1 MVRMTHPPEE
11 IHYKSCHPMTN
22 KAYDILLTTLTHS
35 QDKVF
40 IQQLLSALLTDKEQL
55 ELANRIQIFA
65 LLQQGLP
72 QREIAERLGVGIATV
87 SRGAKAYQQH
97 HIETLLPELKDTFLL

>member
-1 MVRMTHPPEE
+1 MLNNPLAQSQPSAKDLTTDTML
-11 IHYKSCHPMTN
+11 
-22 KAYDILLTTLTHS
+22 AYDYLVDLLTNTH
-35 QDKVF
+35 
-40 IQQLLSALLTDKEQL
+40 IQHDIEALLNALLTDKEQL
-55 ELANRIQIFA
+55 EIANRIRIFA

-97 HIETLLPELKDTFLL
+97 EIAQRLPNLNTPY

>member
-1 MVRMTHPPEE
+1 MPHHSITSAKH
-11 IHYKSCHPMTN
+11 TN
-22 KAYDILLTTLTHS
+22 KNTNSGQLAEAILL
-35 QDKVF
+35 
-40 IQQLLSALLTDKEQL
+40 QLFCQTEDSKQMQRLFSALFTEKECS

-87 SRGAKAYQQH
+87 SRGAKAYQVNDVAN
-97 HIETLLPELKDTFLL
+97 LLPNLKEKF